1 MKALIFGSSG
11 QDGFYLKKILIK
23 EGIEVVGVSRSG
35 GNFIAD
41 IKDYNSVY
49 NLVNNYKPDYIFNFA
64 AVSNTDHKYIFE
76 NHETISTGTINLL
89 EAVKNTSPNSK
100 IFISGSA
107 LQFRNNGLPIDEEIP
122 FDSKD
127 AYSIS
132 RIHSVYAC
140 RYFRA
145 KFGLKIYIGYL
156 FNHDSCLRSENHLNQ
171 KIVRFVQNIK
181 SDNVSKLKIG
191 NVDIKKEFG
200 FALDITK
207 AIWLLVNQDKY
218 FECVIGTGE
227 AYSIKNW
234 LEICFESR
242 GEKWENYIETDEN
255 FVTDYDILVSNPSKI
270 ISLGWH
276 PGYDIYRLANLMLN
290 DLIE

>member
-1 MKALIFGSSG
+1 
-11 QDGFYLKKILIK
+11 
-23 EGIEVVGVSRSG
+23 
-35 GNFIAD
+35 
-41 IKDYNSVY
+41 
-49 NLVNNYKPDYIFNFA
+49 
-64 AVSNTDHKYIFE
+64 
-76 NHETISTGTINLL
+76 
-89 EAVKNTSPNSK
+89 
-100 IFISGSA
+100 
-107 LQFRNNGLPIDEEIP
+107 
-122 FDSKD
+122 
-127 AYSIS
+127 
-132 RIHSVYAC
+132 
-140 RYFRA
+140 
-145 KFGLKIYIGYL
+145 
-156 FNHDSCLRSENHLNQ
+156 
-171 KIVRFVQNIK
+171 
-181 SDNVSKLKIG
+181 LKIG
-191 NVDIKKEFG
+191 NVNIKKEFG